1 MHEEAR
7 IAEQS
12 GLLQLAQVATELAE
26 EYDEF
31 VRIACPGPVG

>member
-1 MHEEAR
+1 MHDEAR
-7 IAEQS
+7 SATQN
-12 GLLQLAQVATELAE
+12 GFVQLAEVATELAH